1 MYLLEYAY
9 FDVSTMY
16 LQRIDVRDQDDRIE
30 HVFCVFAM
38 YFVVYFIPRYNM
50 SHNTSNTS

>member
-1 MYLLEYAY
+1 
-9 FDVSTMY
+9 MY

-30 HVFCVFAM
+30 HVFCIFAM